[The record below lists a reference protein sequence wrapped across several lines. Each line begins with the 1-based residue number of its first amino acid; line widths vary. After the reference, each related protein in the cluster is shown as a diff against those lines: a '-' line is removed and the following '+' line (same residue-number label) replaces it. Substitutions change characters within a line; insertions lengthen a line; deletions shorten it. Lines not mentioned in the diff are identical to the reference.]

1 MFVVVGS
8 NCRCSA
14 KKTKKKRLMG
24 DFDGAAALL
33 RVPGRCAE
41 MGNFKKHAQFSQ
53 NLRTC
58 KATWRWRVSLKYCYQ
73 SRGSSPASFSCT
85 RFSRYYDPFRRSQCN
100 TITMSC
106 KQLPIHTRAVARFS
120 LCAEIDILVSV
131 EKGWGCRNEM
141 LTLFE
146 FRKMRR
152 SEDSEISLNPVAP
165 SRRHEVK
172 VHQWTFARIWGGWP
186 TYISW
191 ASQHQRCWRRLA
203 TVHVRV
209 GGTIDALQRALG
221 WGWRGVG
228 LFDKISQ
235 PGSSNRHVA
244 NVGWATRWGD
254 VWGFGGLPTSAQ
266 P

>member
-1 MFVVVGS
+1 MEPQL
-8 NCRCSA
+8 CSVC
-14 KKTKKKRLMG
+14 L
-24 DFDGAAALL
+24 DGALRWETLKSTPSFLKTSELVRRHEGEGFLWSTVIRVGGVPPLHSPAPGSAL
-33 RVPGRCAE
+33 RCALIK
-41 MGNFKKHAQFSQ
+41 FKQYTD
-53 NLRTC
+53 RGE
-58 KATWRWRVSLKYCYQ
+58 TWVN
-73 SRGSSPASFSCT
+73 A
-85 RFSRYYDPFRRSQCN
+85 
-100 TITMSC
+100 IMSC

-235 PGSSNRHVA
+235 PGSSNRRVA
-244 NVGWATRWGD
+244 NVGWTTRRADVGKFWG
-254 VWGFGGLPTSAQ
+254 LST
-266 P
+266 